1 MTDTTVTTPMAVPI
15 VPPPTPDEQTL
26 VTNLLQA
33 VIALLPIVGIAVPAV
48 LSSNNTLWMIS
59 GVIVSVAGG
68 VAALWSLWS
77 HKTKNTALVKA
88 RAAAVWHKDAAA
100 RLRVVASAKGSK

>member
-1 MTDTTVTTPMAVPI
+1 MTDTTVTTPMAVPT

-33 VIALLPIVGIAVPAV
+33 VVALLPIVGIAVPAV

-59 GVIVSVAGG
+59 GVIALSPLSEE
-68 VAALWSLWS
+68 VAALTGRFGPVTRL
-77 HKTKNTALVKA
+77 KNTALPLKKPSCRCLA
-88 RAAAVWHKDAAA
+88 
-100 RLRVVASAKGSK
+100 